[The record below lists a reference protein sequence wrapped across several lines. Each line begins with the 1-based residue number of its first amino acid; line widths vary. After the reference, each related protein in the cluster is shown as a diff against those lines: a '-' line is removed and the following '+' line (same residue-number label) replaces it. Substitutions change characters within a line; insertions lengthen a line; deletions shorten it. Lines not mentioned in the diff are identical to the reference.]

1 MPSAHASPSPQEAAV
16 RSPSGYGGGSYLS
29 AGDPRL
35 HFGLG
40 GSTRID
46 AIEVRWPS
54 GAVDRYT
61 DLAADPAYLLREGQ
75 THPEPAPRLAKA
87 SLRPERFRAPV
98 PSRGPAWPPRCA
110 QPSL

>member
-1 MPSAHASPSPQEAAV
+1 MAQ
-16 RSPSGYGGGSYLS
+16 RIGGGSFLS
-29 AGDPRL
+29 ASDPRL

-61 DLAADPAYLLREGQ
+61 DLAADAAYLLREGQ
-75 THPEPAPRLAKA
+75 VHPSP
-87 SLRPERFRAPV
+87 LRGWRKRPK
-98 PSRGPAWPPRCA
+98 
-110 QPSL
+110 L